1 MKPSFFKNELLA
13 TSDPLNGWIFAGL
26 WGMADREGRLEDRPR
41 RIHLEINA
49 GRAYEGTVTTL
60 AWLAEQG
67 FILRYAHGGGQ
78 YIQIVNFAKHQNPHP
93 RETASV
99 LPGPDAS
106 AELDD
111 HDTDSTLG
119 IVSTQPRQ
127 DLGNAKDMSSRASS
141 SFPFPESSPSGRE
154 RALRA
159 DATEAEAETPPA
171 DRKDRATRIP
181 ADFALTPE
189 RRAVAVAEHVDPE
202 RTFAKFCNHW
212 RAKGGQ
218 AARKVDW
225 EATWRNWCME
235 DADRAK
241 RNGAGASKPT
251 RYEQLRG
258 GAEDV
263 VVVDDPPT
271 RVVQ

>member
-49 GRAYEGTVTTL
+49 GRAYEGTVATL

-67 FILRYAHGGGQ
+67 FIVRYAHGGRD

-106 AELDD
+106 TELDD
-111 HDTDSTLG
+111 HDANSTLG
-119 IVSTQPRQ
+119 NASTQPRHDQ
-127 DLGNAKDMSSRASS
+127 GNAKDMSSRASS
-141 SFPFPESSPSGRE
+141 SFPLPESPSLIPLPTVE
-154 RALRA
+154 SARARN
-159 DATEAEAETPPA
+159 
-171 DRKDRATRIP
+171 ATRLP
-181 ADFALTPE
+181 EDFALTPE
-189 RRAVAVAEHVDPE
+189 RRAVAEAEKLPAD
-202 RTFAKFCNHW
+202 RTFAKFCDYW
-212 RAKGGQ
+212 RAASGAK
-218 AARKVDW
+218 ARKHDW
-225 EATWRNWCME
+225 DATWRNWCRSE
-235 DADRAK
+235 ADRS
-241 RNGAGASKPT
+241 RGNGAPASRPT
-251 RYEQLRG
+251 RFEQLRG
-258 GAEDV
+258 TEDV
-263 VVVDDPPT
+263 VIVDDEP